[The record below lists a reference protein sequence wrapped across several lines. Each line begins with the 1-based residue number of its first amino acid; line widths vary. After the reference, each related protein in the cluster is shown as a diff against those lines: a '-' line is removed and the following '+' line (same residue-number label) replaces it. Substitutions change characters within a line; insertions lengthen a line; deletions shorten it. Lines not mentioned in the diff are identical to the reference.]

1 MSNIIHSSNIILL
14 ATLSILQR
22 VDQGVMLT
30 LKSLLRNIFP
40 KVIASIDSD
49 SSDESRQKKLK
60 IFWKGV
66 TILDAVKNN
75 QDS

>member
-1 MSNIIHSSNIILL
+1 
-14 ATLSILQR
+14 
-22 VDQGVMLT
+22 MLT

-40 KVIASIDSD
+40 KVIASIDND

-66 TILDAVKNN
+66 TILDAVKNS

>member
-14 ATLSILQR
+14 ATLSILQL

-40 KVIASIDSD
+40 KVIASIDND

-66 TILDAVKNN
+66 TILDAVKNS